1 MEKITVLS
9 CTNRNDSMTRR
20 VSLYY
25 LNALKK
31 EGIDVQL
38 LDFTILP
45 RDIAFSEVFGQRS
58 ESFTQ
63 LINTYVTDVHKFLF
77 VTPEYNGSFPGILK
91 VFLDSVHPKE
101 WTDKKACLT
110 GVSEGRAGNL
120 RGLDHLNGVLQ
131 YLKINVYHNKLPVS
145 VVSKI
150 ISPELEL
157 LNPDTETVIQ
167 NQIKGFIKF

>member
-25 LNALKK
+25 LNALKE
-31 EGIDVQL
+31 EGADAQL
-38 LDFTILP
+38 LDFTTLP

-58 ESFTQ
+58 ESFSQ
-63 LINTYVTDVHKFLF
+63 LISTYITGTNKFLF
-77 VTPEYNGSFPGILK
+77 ITPEYNGSFPGILK

-120 RGLDHLNGVLQ
+120 RGMDHLNGVLQ
-131 YLKINVYHNKLPVS
+131 YLKVNVYHNKLPVS
-145 VVSKI
+145 VVSKV
-150 ISPELEL
+150 ISPELAL
-157 LNPDTETVIQ
+157 LNPETELVIR
-167 NQIKGFIKF
+167 NQVRGFLQF

>member
-31 EGIDVQL
+31 EGVDVQL

-63 LINTYVTDVHKFLF
+63 LINTYVTGVHKFLF